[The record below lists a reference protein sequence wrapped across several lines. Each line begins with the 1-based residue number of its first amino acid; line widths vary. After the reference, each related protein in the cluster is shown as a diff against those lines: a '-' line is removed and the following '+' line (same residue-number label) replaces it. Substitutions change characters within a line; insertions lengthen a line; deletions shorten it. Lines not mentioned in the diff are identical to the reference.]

1 MQALPANLLAKVQQ
15 FSLFAK
21 IYVYLVRK
29 TSSVAELFAREIR
42 LIRQQHD
49 IKTTQS
55 LVSPNVA
62 SLLRR
67 LSCFFCKHVHN
78 LHYIYCMPFVS
89 VKFL

>member
-15 FSLFAK
+15 FSFFAK

-29 TSSVAELFAREIR
+29 TSSVAELCAKEIR

-67 LSCFFCKHVHN
+67 LSCFF
-78 LHYIYCMPFVS
+78 L
-89 VKFL
+89 

>member
-15 FSLFAK
+15 FSFFAK

-29 TSSVAELFAREIR
+29 TSSVAELCAKEIR

-49 IKTTQS
+49 IKNNSKSCLAKRCFIIAQ
-55 LVSPNVA
+55 A
-62 SLLRR
+62 ILL
-67 LSCFFCKHVHN
+67 FCKHVHN